1 MGLEDLRAKA
11 WDSAGDREV
20 LDMLPAV
27 DALLVATT
35 TGLGVV
41 TADEPTSWTPWRD
54 VAVSRTQAAAH
65 FVGDWAEGA
74 LSASSMVVRCGD
86 RTFRVSGTG
95 QEDEGLEGFRQIAL
109 TQGAQSV

>member
-35 TGLGVV
+35 NGLGIV
-41 TADEPTSWTPWRD
+41 TADEPTTWTPWRD
-54 VAVSRTQAAAH
+54 VEVSRTQPAGY

-74 LSASSMVVRCGD
+74 LSASSLVVRCGD
-86 RTFRVSGTG
+86 RAFRAAGTG
-95 QEDEGLEGFRQIAL
+95 QEDTELEGFRQIAL
-109 TQGAQSV
+109 TQGAQPV

>member
-35 TGLGVV
+35 SGLGVV
-41 TADEPTSWTPWRD
+41 TADEPTTWTLWRD
-54 VAVSRTQAAAH
+54 VEVSLTQTAGY

-74 LSASSMVVRCGD
+74 LSASSLVVRCGD
-86 RTFRVSGTG
+86 RTFRIPGTG
-95 QEDEGLEGFRQIAL
+95 QQDEGLEGFRELAL
-109 TQGAQSV
+109 AHGAQPV

>member
-20 LDMLPAV
+20 LDMLPAG

-35 TGLGVV
+35 SGLGVV
-41 TADEPTSWTPWRD
+41 TADEATTWTPWSD
-54 VAVSRTQAAAH
+54 VEVSRTQTAGY
-65 FVGDWAEGA
+65 FVGEWAEGA
-74 LSASSMVVRCGD
+74 LSASSLIVRCGG

-109 TQGAQSV
+109 TQGARPG